1 MLTLVCPLFPE
12 MLIWP
17 VHGMIE
23 GMEKHLAPKESR
35 THRSPKKPTAST
47 RVLSVVSVLAIAA
60 GTLGV
65 GVYLNR
71 DSQAWQRILG
81 TEPVIEVVPEPGDEL
96 GEILTFVTLTNDSLG
111 TSTEGKL
118 AQLYSSTQTMLTK
131 HVRLLTPEYF
141 APVVDEENASG
152 TATAAPVTPL
162 SAASAKELA
171 NQLATSGVGLVK
183 AAVDAP
189 GQRSRSESS
198 VGFELILQART
209 LLQAAG
215 GTQTQIEA
223 LPTPKLATVT
233 PTKLPDL
240 LLSQCP
246 LEPGAQPPV
255 EAATEPG
262 NSTEPTLPESSVVL
276 GQVAD
281 AAYRLGYA
289 YNVAESRTSGSL
301 RTTAGERSDALV
313 ALGSTIETQFSS
325 VGDCVPLREPAYS
338 LPADAAVNPM
348 DAARSGEEQLALLL
362 RDAAAT
368 QQGEVRADLLQRAWE
383 QGLYTR
389 LVTGK
394 IPDFTTIAKRPQ

>member
-1 MLTLVCPLFPE
+1 MA
-12 MLIWP
+12 IWP
-17 VHGMIE
+17 VHGMIK
-23 GMEKHLAPKESR
+23 GMEKHLAPEESR
-35 THRSPKKPTAST
+35 THRSPKKPTAPT

-81 TEPVIEVVPEPGDEL
+81 TEPVIEVIPEPGDEL
-96 GEILTFVTLTNDSLG
+96 GEILHSLTLTNDSLG
-111 TSTEGKL
+111 SSADGKL
-118 AQLYSSTQTMLTK
+118 AQLYASTQEMLTK
-131 HVRLLTPEYF
+131 HVRLLTPAYF
-141 APVVDEENASG
+141 APVVAEENASG
-152 TATAAPVTPL
+152 TAAAPPVTPL

-171 NQLATSGVGLVK
+171 EQLATSGVALVK

-198 VGFELILQART
+198 AGFELVLQART

-215 GTQTQIEA
+215 GTQAQIDA
-223 LPTPKLATVT
+223 LPTPKLATPT
-233 PTKLPDL
+233 PSDLPDL

-246 LEPGAQPPV
+246 LEPG
-255 EAATEPG
+255 TESPASASTQPG
-262 NSTEPTLPESSVVL
+262 NSTEPTMPDSGVVL

-301 RTTAGERSDALV
+301 RNTAGERSDALV
-313 ALGSTIETQFSS
+313 AFGSAIETQFSS
-325 VGDCVPLREPAYS
+325 VGECTALREPAYT
-338 LPADAAVNPM
+338 LPADAVANPM

-394 IPDFTTIAKRPQ
+394 IPAFTD

>member
-1 MLTLVCPLFPE
+1 MV
-12 MLIWP
+12 IWP

-35 THRSPKKPTAST
+35 THCSPKKPTAAT
-47 RVLSVVSVLAIAA
+47 RVLGVVSVLAIAA

-65 GVYLNR
+65 GVYMNR

-96 GEILTFVTLTNDSLG
+96 GEILSSITLTNDSLG
-111 TSTEGKL
+111 SSADGKL
-118 AQLYSSTQTMLTK
+118 AQLYASTQELLTK

-152 TATAAPVTPL
+152 TATAQPVTPL

-198 VGFELILQART
+198 VGFELLLQART
-209 LLQAAG
+209 LVQVAG
-215 GTQTQIEA
+215 GTQAQIDA
-223 LPTPKLATVT
+223 LPTPKLAKVT
-233 PTKLPDL
+233 PTELPKL

-246 LEPGAQPPV
+246 LEPGTESPISATT
-255 EAATEPG
+255 EAG
-262 NSTEPTLPESSVVL
+262 NSSAPTMPDSGVVL

-301 RTTAGERSDALV
+301 RNTAGDRSDALI
-313 ALGSTIETQFSS
+313 ALGSTIEAQFSS
-325 VGDCVPLREPAYS
+325 VGECVPLREPAYT
-338 LPADAAVNPM
+338 LPADAAANPM
-348 DAARSGEEQLALLL
+348 DAARSGEAQLALLL

-368 QQGEVRADLLQRAWE
+368 QEGEVRADLLQRAWE

-389 LVTGK
+389 IVTGK
-394 IPDFTTIAKRPQ
+394 NPTFTD

>member
-1 MLTLVCPLFPE
+1 MV
-12 MLIWP
+12 IWP
-17 VHGMIE
+17 VHGMIK

-35 THRSPKKPTAST
+35 THRSPKKPTAQT
-47 RVLSVVSVLAIAA
+47 RVLSMISVLAIAA
-60 GTLGV
+60 GTLGI

-81 TEPVIEVVPEPGDEL
+81 TEPVIEVIPEPRDEL
-96 GEILTFVTLTNDSLG
+96 GAILDSVTQTNDSVG
-111 TSTEGKL
+111 TSTDGKV
-118 AQLYSSTQTMLTK
+118 AKLYASTQELLTK

-141 APVVDEENASG
+141 APIVEEDLESG

-171 NQLATSGVGLVK
+171 NQLATSGVALVK

-215 GTQTQIEA
+215 GSQAQIDA
-223 LPTPKLATVT
+223 LPTPTLVKVS
-233 PTKLPDL
+233 PTDLPDL
-240 LLSQCP
+240 ALSQCP
-246 LEPGAQPPV
+246 LEPGTESPSS
-255 EAATEPG
+255 ATSEPG
-262 NSTEPTLPESSVVL
+262 NSTEPAMPDSGVVL

-289 YNVAESRTSGSL
+289 YNVAESRTSGTL
-301 RTTAGERSDALV
+301 RNTAGERSDALV
-313 ALGSTIETQFSS
+313 ALGSNVETQYSS
-325 VGDCVPLREPAYS
+325 VGNCTPLREPAYT
-338 LPADAAVNPM
+338 LPADAAANPM
-348 DAARSGEEQLALLL
+348 DAARGGEEQLALLL

-394 IPDFTTIAKRPQ
+394 IPAFTDFSSPLN